1 MAGTFGLTG
10 GLKREKNKKKMK
22 GEKKKRKKKRKKN
35 EESLKSTCQEIT
47 SKIAGIEAPG

>member
-10 GLKREKNKKKMK
+10 DLKREKRRKKRRKK
-22 GEKKKRKKKRKKN
+22 RKKRKKKRKKN